1 MLSKYQLDL
10 KASIESAINSKLSI
24 ISFEGSGSMFFEGSL
39 PNKAKHTIGISN
51 EDSGLPQQ
59 GENIVVF
66 HCDDDQPIKS
76 RVFNRLPDVINFI
89 RSIVLEPNV

>member
-1 MLSKYQLDL
+1 MLSKYQSDL

-24 ISFEGSGSMFFEGSL
+24 ICFEGSGSMFFEGSL

-51 EDSGLPQQ
+51 EDSGLPQD
-59 GENIVVF
+59 GENILVC
-66 HCDDDQPIKS
+66 HYDDDQPIKS

-89 RSIVLEPNV
+89 RSIVLEPNA